1 MNERPARPDSG
12 CGSQG
17 QGRSQR
23 HRWLKSRY
31 LQELLLGF
39 LVDFFVLQISFFESG
54 GPRGQPAHLT
64 GVAKWGK
71 AKWDDRLA
79 DEVIDQLKKSRE
91 LRR

>member
-1 MNERPARPDSG
+1 M
-12 CGSQG
+12 
-17 QGRSQR
+17 
-23 HRWLKSRY
+23 SRTNVRFA
-31 LQELLLGF
+31 LCLGF